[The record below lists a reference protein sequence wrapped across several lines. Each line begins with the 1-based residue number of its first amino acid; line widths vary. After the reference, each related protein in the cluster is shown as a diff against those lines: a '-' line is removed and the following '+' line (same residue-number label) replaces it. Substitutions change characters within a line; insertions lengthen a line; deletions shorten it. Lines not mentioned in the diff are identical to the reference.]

1 MRGHSVSTSDL
12 RSRDFRNV
20 LLIKLSALGDVVHT
34 FPVLNKLRRRYPTAR
49 LDWLV
54 TPGIAELLRHN
65 PAINNVIEFARDE
78 RSTPWQPAPYVSAA
92 RLMATLRAT
101 KYDLVLDLQG
111 QLRSAFFAFTS
122 GAPVRIGFEKPRAD
136 VWQTLSRTIP
146 DEARWHAWRGA
157 REGSYLAYTD
167 RIAVPNLDAHP
178 VERYLGVGAML
189 GLDDGAPDFSFPIPK
204 EANARI
210 DALLDYYDIAKKRL
224 VVMAPGTN
232 WETKEWRRDGF
243 AEVARHFLQ
252 KDFAVT
258 LIGAERERA
267 VCDAVATLA
276 PGAVNLTGETT
287 LSELAALIGRA
298 ALCVSNDSGPM
309 HLATAL
315 GRPVVSVFGPTDPVW
330 AGPYRRDGTVVRAGL
345 ACSPCYLRL
354 LSRCPH
360 NHDCMNNVAAAA
372 VIERAEKALGNGA
385 KGGTAAAPARGGQ

>member
-1 MRGHSVSTSDL
+1 MPTSDL
-12 RSRDFRNV
+12 RSRDFGNI

-34 FPVLNKLRRRYPTAR
+34 FPVLNKLRRRYSAAR

-54 TPGIAELLRHN
+54 TPGIAELVRHN
-65 PAINNVIEFARDE
+65 PAIDNVIEFARDE
-78 RSTPWQPAPYVSAA
+78 RSAPWQLTPYVSAA
-92 RLMATLRAT
+92 RLMATLRAA

-136 VWQTLSRTIP
+136 VWQTLSRPIP
-146 DEARWHAWRGA
+146 DEARRHAWRGA

-167 RIAVPNLDAHP
+167 HIAVPNLDVHP
-178 VERYLGVGAML
+178 VERYLGVGPML

-210 DALLDYYDIAKKRL
+210 DALLDYYDVAKSRI

-232 WETKEWRRDGF
+232 WQTKEWRREGF
-243 AEVARHFLQ
+243 AEVVRHFLQ
-252 KDFAVT
+252 KRFAVT
-258 LIGAERERA
+258 LIGSERERA
-267 VCDAVATLA
+267 ICDEVASLA
-276 PGAVNLTGETT
+276 PGAVNLSGETT
-287 LSELAALIGRA
+287 LSELAALIARA

-309 HLATAL
+309 HLAAAL

-330 AGPYRRDGTVVRAGL
+330 AGPYRRDGAVLRAGL

-372 VIERAEKALGNGA
+372 VIERAENILGDSAKA
-385 KGGTAAAPARGGQ
+385 GTAAAPPRRRQ